1 VQDRHELF
9 SDEWARAWCRV
20 LNESEAYRE
29 AGAAWKGT
37 IALVLDPD
45 PDLGVPM
52 ARTVRVDLAG
62 GRCHG
67 AATGATD
74 EPDSPRAVIGGAP
87 AIWRRVLAGEVD
99 PLLAVMSG
107 KLQLRA
113 GSLAELMPHARG
125 AEELV
130 ASARLVPTQFPEGW
144 NGSNP

>member
-1 VQDRHELF
+1 MQDRHELF

-29 AGAAWKGT
+29 AGAAWKGA

-52 ARTVRVDLAG
+52 ARTVTVDLEA

-67 AATGATD
+67 AATDTG
-74 EPDSPRAVIGGAP
+74 PDAPRAVIGGTP
-87 AIWRRVLAGEVD
+87 ATWRRVLAGEVD

-107 KLQLRA
+107 KLQLRT

-125 AEELV
+125 AKELV
-130 ASARLVPTQFPEGW
+130 ASARLVPTRFPEGW
-144 NGSNP
+144 NGANR